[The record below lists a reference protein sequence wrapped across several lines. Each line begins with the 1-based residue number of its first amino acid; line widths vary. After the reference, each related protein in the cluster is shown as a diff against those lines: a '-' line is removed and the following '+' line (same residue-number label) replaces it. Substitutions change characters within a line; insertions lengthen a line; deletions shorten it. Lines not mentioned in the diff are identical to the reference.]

1 MVASPSLGS
10 VPARLTSHVM
20 GGAVAI
26 VAVLLIFPTLVL
38 ITGGVVAAII
48 GHFLQRDG
56 EIRNEGS
63 ELLSLPD

>member
-1 MVASPSLGS
+1 MA
-10 VPARLTSHVM
+10 
-20 GGAVAI
+20 GAIAI

-38 ITGGVVAAII
+38 IIGGVVAAII